1 MNVTYTKPLLPLRDI
16 VIFPSIVVP
25 LFVGREKSIKALQEA
40 MKTDK
45 SIILV
50 AQKNSEIDD
59 PEDKDLFSY
68 GCMSKVLQL
77 LKLPD
82 GTVKVFSRRSKRV
95 KIIGIKDKNEFLN
108 CDVEIAEDINISK
121 DLDIYAQGLVKKFEK
136 LIVLNKKDFNDN
148 LNTIKNSKDAG
159 VIADNIA
166 ANLNI
171 KNISKQEILEIRD
184 LRKRLEKIY
193 EIVNKETSVISVEK
207 KIRGRVKNQME
218 KTQREYYLNEQLKAI
233 QKELGEIDE
242 GKDEIANIS
251 KAITKAKMP
260 KVAQDKCFSELKK
273 LKSMSPMSAE
283 ATVVRNYLDW
293 MTELPWSVKTKINN
307 NLSEAQKILDEDHYG
322 FGKSERTNYRIS
334 SSSKKRIQK

>member
-1 MNVTYTKPLLPLRDI
+1 
-16 VIFPSIVVP
+16 
-25 LFVGREKSIKALQEA
+25 

-50 AQKNSEIDD
+50 AQKNSETDD
-59 PEDKDLFSY
+59 PSEKDLFSF
-68 GCMSKVLQL
+68 GCLSKVLQL

-82 GTVKVFSRRSKRV
+82 GTVKVLVEGQKRV
-95 KIIGIKDKNEFLN
+95 KINKISNDTNFLK
-108 CDVEIAEDINISK
+108 CDVEIAEDINVSK
-121 DLDIYAQGLVKKFEK
+121 DLDVYAQSLVKRFEK
-136 LIVLNKKDFNDN
+136 LIVLNKKDFNEN
-148 LNTIKNSKDAG
+148 LNIIKNSKDAKI
-159 VIADNIA
+159 IADNIA

-171 KNISKQEILEIRD
+171 KIFQKQEILEIRD

-242 GKDEIANIS
+242 GKDEIANLS

-260 KVAQDKCFSELKK
+260 KIAQDKCFSELKK

-293 MTELPWSVKTKINN
+293 MTELPWSEK
-307 NLSEAQKILDEDHYG
+307 QK
-322 FGKSERTNYRIS
+322 
-334 SSSKKRIQK
+334 